1 MTRLSN
7 VNSTD
12 LRDAVQLGCQ
22 TMTRAFNRHDVD
34 RPFFSAF
41 VRPAARLVWSNH
53 YSDAHVP
60 GRHLN
65 ALVAA
70 KTHLALEID
79 DEAVRKHADALY
91 FSYGGEIPLPLN
103 RASIKAGE
111 PDVFLAHNL
120 REGFHGLNA
129 LILANEDSHAF
140 DLVRRSVDFVQK
152 NWNTRTGWSFQEAPS
167 GFIPNHVVSGIG
179 RAIGPLV
186 KIYVNT
192 RHEPALALAQDIAG
206 AALEFYPKD
215 GHYLGE
221 RFGSHV
227 HSITSTLSSLAQL
240 SELTGD
246 SGLLQRVAAFYDHG
260 LWEIRDE
267 IGWAIESTRPDAD
280 PDRGEVNTSGDILE
294 TALILGAHHDSAYYG
309 DAERI
314 LRCHIL
320 PSQLRD
326 ISWSVARE
334 GGNLPPG
341 SVFARLQGA
350 WGFPAPYGHE
360 PLGLRSVQ
368 FNLDIVG
375 GTVASLCEYFRR
387 SWGLDSDNRLWLHC
401 LTDLDDEAI
410 RVCTPYTQDTLSI
423 LRRRPGAVAIR
434 VPNWFDGD
442 PAAFAAGNNLTLAGG
457 YWHNESTEAPTLLE
471 LPLTLEQRTV
481 VLRHRT
487 RDIRVVLA
495 GDSVVTMENHGAE
508 LTFFATRE
516 KQ

>member
-22 TMTRAFNRHDVD
+22 TMTRAFNRHDAY

-41 VRPAARLVWSNH
+41 VRPAARLGWSSH
-53 YSDAHVP
+53 YTDAHVP

-70 KTHLALEID
+70 NTYLGLEID
-79 DEAVRKHADALY
+79 DETVRKHADALV

-103 RASIKAGE
+103 RASIKAGK

-129 LILANEDSHAF
+129 LILGYEDNQAF
-140 DLVRRSVDFVQK
+140 DLARRSVDFIQK
-152 NWNTRTGWSFQEAPS
+152 NWNPRSGWSFQEMPS

-186 KIYVNT
+186 KIYANSG
-192 RHEPALALAQDIAG
+192 HGPALALAQDIAA
-206 AALEFYPKD
+206 AALEFFPED
-215 GHYLGE
+215 GRYLGN
-221 RFGSHV
+221 RLGSHV

-240 SELTGD
+240 AEMTGD
-246 SGLLQRVAAFYDHG
+246 SGLMHRVAAFHDHG

-267 IGWAIESTRPDAD
+267 IGWAIESTRPCAN

-294 TALILGAHHDSAYYG
+294 TALILGAQHDSAYYG

-334 GGNLPPG
+334 DGSLPSG

-360 PLGLRSVQ
+360 PVGLQSVQ

-375 GTVASLCEYFRR
+375 GAVASLCEFSRR
-387 SWGLDSDNRLWLHC
+387 SSSRDGENRVWLHC

-410 RVCTPYTQDTLSI
+410 RVRTPYTQDSLSI
-423 LRRRPGAVAIR
+423 LLKEQGALAIR
-434 VPNWFDGD
+434 VPNWFAGD
-442 PAAFAAGNNLTLAGG
+442 PAAYADRNNLMYADG
-457 YWHNESTEAPTLLE
+457 YWHFESTAVPQLLE
-471 LPLTLEQRTV
+471 LPLTLEPQSI
-481 VLRHRT
+481 VLRHQT
-487 RDIRVVLA
+487 RDIRAILA
-495 GDSVVTMENHGAE
+495 GDSVVSMENHGAD
-508 LTFFATRE
+508 LTFFAAPAS
-516 KQ
+516 

>member
-1 MTRLSN
+1 MSRQLR
-7 VNSTD
+7 VNTVD
-12 LRDAVQLGCQ
+12 IRDAVQLGCQ
-22 TMTRAFNRHDVD
+22 TMTRAFNRHDAD

-41 VRPAARLVWSNH
+41 VRPAARLGWSSQ
-53 YSDAHVP
+53 YTDAHVP

-70 KTHLALEID
+70 KTNLGLEID
-79 DEAVRKHADALY
+79 DETVRKHADAMF
-91 FSYGGEIPLPLN
+91 FSFSGEIPLPLN
-103 RASIKAGE
+103 RATIKAGK

-129 LILANEDSHAF
+129 LILGYEDNQAF
-140 DLVRRSVDFVQK
+140 DLARRSVDFIQK
-152 NWNTRTGWSFQEAPS
+152 NWNPRSGWSFQETPS

-186 KIYVNT
+186 KIYANSG
-192 RHEPALALAQDIAG
+192 HGPALALAQDIAV
-206 AALEFYPKD
+206 AALEFFPEDGRYP
-215 GHYLGE
+215 GNRL
-221 RFGSHV
+221 GSHV

-240 SELTGD
+240 AEMTGD
-246 SGLLQRVAAFYDHG
+246 SGLMHRVAAFHDHG

-267 IGWAIESTRPDAD
+267 VGWAIESTRPGAN

-294 TALILGAHHDSAYYG
+294 TALILGAQHDSAYYG

-334 GGNLPPG
+334 DGSLPSG

-360 PLGLRSVQ
+360 PVGLQSVQ

-375 GTVASLCEYFRR
+375 GTVASLCEFSRR
-387 SWGLDSDNRLWLHC
+387 SSSRDGENRVWLNC

-410 RVCTPYTQDTLSI
+410 RVRTPYTQDSLSI
-423 LRRRPGAVAIR
+423 LLKEQGALAIR
-434 VPNWFDGD
+434 VPNWFAGD
-442 PAAFAAGNNLTLAGG
+442 PAAYADRNNLMYADG
-457 YWHNESTEAPTLLE
+457 YWHFESTVVPQLLE
-471 LPLTLEQRTV
+471 LPLTLEPQSI
-481 VLRHRT
+481 VLRHKT
-487 RDIRVVLA
+487 CDIRAILA
-495 GDSVVTMENHGAE
+495 GDSVISMENHGAD
-508 LTFFATRE
+508 LTFFAAPAS
-516 KQ
+516 